1 MNYWMILKISLKA
14 LNRNKVRS
22 ALTMLGIIIGVSAV
36 IAMVSLGEG
45 ARRQIQE
52 EIASL
57 GDSTV
62 WVRAGS
68 RRSWGVRSAS
78 GTMNTLKAADFEA
91 MLNECPAVKAV
102 SPSARSMAQVVFG
115 NQNWNTRIE
124 GYNEL
129 YPDMRNWVIAQGSFF
144 DDSQVKAAARVA
156 VLGNTVWQELFA
168 GSDPVGQTIR
178 VKNLSFQVIGT
189 FKAKGYNS
197 WGRDQDDVIIVP
209 YTTVQKKF
217 LGGALHVESGLVQAV
232 NSRATYA
239 AEEQIRALLRQR
251 HRLGPF
257 QDDDFMI
264 RNLSEIGEAAE
275 ATNRMMGGLLAV
287 IASVSLLVGGHR
299 DHEHHVG
306 GGLGAHPRDRHPHG
320 HRGTTQ
326 PCPHPVPLGIDRP
339 VSAGRDPGPAA
350 GSGGFRRHPSM
361 AGLAHRDLDQFGHHF
376 DPFLGRHRNLLR
388 LLSGP
393 QGGCAGS
400 HRSAPLRVVSAHRP
414 GADGHTRPHLRISR
428 TFSPPKF
435 GGYSF
440 LWGYRSSKKRW
451 SVT

>member
-14 LNRNKVRS
+14 LSRNKVRS

-78 GTMNTLKAADFEA
+78 GTMNSLKAADFEA

-129 YPDMRNWVIAQGSFF
+129 YPDMRNWTIAQGSFF

-232 NSRATYA
+232 NSRATYV

-287 IASVSLLVGGHR
+287 IASVSLLVGGIGIMNIMLVAVSER
-299 DHEHHVG
+299 TREIGIRMAIGARPSHVRIQFLSESIGLCLLG
-306 GGLGAHPRDRHPHG
+306 GILGLLLGMAVSIGIPLWLGWPTVISINSVIISILFSAAIGIFFGYYPAHKAAA
-320 HRGTTQ
+320 
-326 PCPHPVPLGIDRP
+326 L
-339 VSAGRDPGPAA
+339 DPIEA
-350 GSGGFRRHPSM
+350 
-361 AGLAHRDLDQFGHHF
+361 
-376 DPFLGRHRNLLR
+376 LR
-388 LLSGP
+388 
-393 QGGCAGS
+393 
-400 HRSAPLRVVSAHRP
+400 
-414 GADGHTRPHLRISR
+414 
-428 TFSPPKF
+428 
-435 GGYSF
+435 YE
-440 LWGYRSSKKRW
+440 
-451 SVT
+451 

>member
-1 MNYWMILKISLKA
+1 MNYWMIVKISLKA

-144 DDSQVKAAARVA
+144 DDSQVRAAARVA

-287 IASVSLLVGGHR
+287 IASVSLLVGGIGIMNIMLVAVSER
-299 DHEHHVG
+299 TREIGIRMAIGARPSHVRIQFLSESIGLCLLG
-306 GGLGAHPRDRHPHG
+306 GILGLLLGVAVSIGIPLWLGWPTVISINSVIISIFFSAAIGIFFGYYPAHKAAA
-320 HRGTTQ
+320 
-326 PCPHPVPLGIDRP
+326 L
-339 VSAGRDPGPAA
+339 DPIEA
-350 GSGGFRRHPSM
+350 
-361 AGLAHRDLDQFGHHF
+361 
-376 DPFLGRHRNLLR
+376 LR
-388 LLSGP
+388 
-393 QGGCAGS
+393 
-400 HRSAPLRVVSAHRP
+400 
-414 GADGHTRPHLRISR
+414 
-428 TFSPPKF
+428 
-435 GGYSF
+435 YE
-440 LWGYRSSKKRW
+440 
-451 SVT
+451 

>member
-78 GTMNTLKAADFEA
+78 GTMNTLKAADFDA

-129 YPDMRNWVIAQGSFF
+129 YPEMRNWIIAQGSFF

-287 IASVSLLVGGHR
+287 IASVSLLVGGIGIMNIMLVAVSER
-299 DHEHHVG
+299 TREIGIRMAIGARPSHVRIQFLSESIGLCLLG
-306 GGLGAHPRDRHPHG
+306 GILGLLLGVAVSVGIPLWLGWPTVISINSVVISILFSAAIGIFFGYYPAHKAAA
-320 HRGTTQ
+320 
-326 PCPHPVPLGIDRP
+326 L
-339 VSAGRDPGPAA
+339 DPIEA
-350 GSGGFRRHPSM
+350 
-361 AGLAHRDLDQFGHHF
+361 
-376 DPFLGRHRNLLR
+376 LR
-388 LLSGP
+388 
-393 QGGCAGS
+393 
-400 HRSAPLRVVSAHRP
+400 
-414 GADGHTRPHLRISR
+414 
-428 TFSPPKF
+428 
-435 GGYSF
+435 YE
-440 LWGYRSSKKRW
+440 
-451 SVT
+451 

>member
-14 LNRNKVRS
+14 LSRNKVRS

-78 GTMNTLKAADFEA
+78 GTMNTLKAADFDA

-129 YPDMRNWVIAQGSFF
+129 YPDMRNWIIAQGSFF

-287 IASVSLLVGGHR
+287 IASVSLLVGGIGIMNIMLVAVSER
-299 DHEHHVG
+299 TREIGIRMAIGARPSHVRIQFLSESIGLCLLG
-306 GGLGAHPRDRHPHG
+306 GILGLLLGVAVSIG
-320 HRGTTQ
+320 I
-326 PCPHPVPLGIDRP
+326 PLW
-339 VSAGRDPGPAA
+339 
-350 GSGGFRRHPSM
+350 
-361 AGLAHRDLDQFGHHF
+361 
-376 DPFLGRHRNLLR
+376 LGW
-388 LLSGP
+388 P
-393 QGGCAGS
+393 T
-400 HRSAPLRVVSAHRP
+400 VVSINSVIISILFSAAIGIFFGYYPAHKAAALDP
-414 GADGHTRPHLRISR
+414 IEALR
-428 TFSPPKF
+428 
-435 GGYSF
+435 YE
-440 LWGYRSSKKRW
+440 
-451 SVT
+451 

>member
-1 MNYWMILKISLKA
+1 MNYWMIVKISLKA

-129 YPDMRNWVIAQGSFF
+129 YPDMRNWTIAQGSFF

-178 VKNLSFQVIGT
+178 VKNLSFQVVGT

-287 IASVSLLVGGHR
+287 IASVSLLVGGIGIMNIMLVAVSER
-299 DHEHHVG
+299 TREIGIRMAIGARPSHVRIQFLSESIGLCLLG
-306 GGLGAHPRDRHPHG
+306 GILGLLLGVAVSIGIPLWLGWPTVISINSVIISILFSAAIGIFFGYYPAHKAAA
-320 HRGTTQ
+320 
-326 PCPHPVPLGIDRP
+326 L
-339 VSAGRDPGPAA
+339 DPIEA
-350 GSGGFRRHPSM
+350 
-361 AGLAHRDLDQFGHHF
+361 
-376 DPFLGRHRNLLR
+376 LR
-388 LLSGP
+388 
-393 QGGCAGS
+393 
-400 HRSAPLRVVSAHRP
+400 
-414 GADGHTRPHLRISR
+414 
-428 TFSPPKF
+428 
-435 GGYSF
+435 YE
-440 LWGYRSSKKRW
+440 
-451 SVT
+451 

>member
-78 GTMNTLKAADFEA
+78 GTMNTLKAADFDA

-129 YPDMRNWVIAQGSFF
+129 YPEMRNWTIAQGSFF

-178 VKNLSFQVIGT
+178 VKNLSFQVVGT

-251 HRLGPF
+251 HRLSPF

-287 IASVSLLVGGHR
+287 IASVSLLVGGIGIMNIMLVAVSER
-299 DHEHHVG
+299 TREIGIRMAIGARPSHVRIQFLSESIGLCLLG
-306 GGLGAHPRDRHPHG
+306 GILGLLLGVAVSVGIPLWLGWPTVISINSVVISILFSAAIGIFFGYYPAHKAAA
-320 HRGTTQ
+320 
-326 PCPHPVPLGIDRP
+326 L
-339 VSAGRDPGPAA
+339 DPIEA
-350 GSGGFRRHPSM
+350 
-361 AGLAHRDLDQFGHHF
+361 
-376 DPFLGRHRNLLR
+376 LR
-388 LLSGP
+388 
-393 QGGCAGS
+393 
-400 HRSAPLRVVSAHRP
+400 
-414 GADGHTRPHLRISR
+414 
-428 TFSPPKF
+428 
-435 GGYSF
+435 YE
-440 LWGYRSSKKRW
+440 
-451 SVT
+451 